1 MDILKKI
8 FPLSFKEMKD
18 VKELVIGIVVY
29 LIVAILAGVAIY
41 LATLITGWIPVVG
54 AIVGW
59 VLGIVGGLIDLY
71 ALAGIVLALLVYFK
85 VIKD

>member
-1 MDILKKI
+1 M
-8 FPLSFKEMKD
+8 
-18 VKELVIGIVVY
+18 IGIVVY
-29 LIVAILAGVAIY
+29 LIVAILASVAIY

-59 VLGIVGGLIDLY
+59 VLGIVGGLVDLY

>member
-1 MDILKKI
+1 MDILKKT

-29 LIVAILAGVAIY
+29 LIVAILASVAIY

-59 VLGIVGGLIDLY
+59 VLGIVGGLVDLY